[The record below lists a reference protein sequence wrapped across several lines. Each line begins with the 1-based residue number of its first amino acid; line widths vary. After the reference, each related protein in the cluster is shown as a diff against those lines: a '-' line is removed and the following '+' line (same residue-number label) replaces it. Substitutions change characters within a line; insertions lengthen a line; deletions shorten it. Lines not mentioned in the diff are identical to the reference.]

1 MEVEVKAICANLK
14 EPKEIL
20 IGKGAKLNE
29 ILHQVDIYYN
39 APNRD
44 LRLTNEYLRL
54 RFLQGDKKG
63 VFAYHRNLSDG
74 VTEEK
79 EIGISDL
86 RIFKR
91 ILSALGFRK
100 LGRIEKRRST
110 YELGNYKISLDD
122 VKGIGKFVEVETQC
136 EEKEALQKR
145 SLCLDLLESLGI
157 PREKQVHIWLSDI
170 ATGKSK
176 LADLYSLM

>member
-14 EPKEIL
+14 EPEEVL
-20 IGKGAKLNE
+20 IGKRAKFSE
-29 ILHQVDIYYN
+29 TLHQVDVYYN

-54 RFLQGDKKG
+54 RFSQGDKKG
-63 VFAYHRNLSDG
+63 VFAYHRNLSRG
-74 VTEEK
+74 VTEEYEVK
-79 EIGISDL
+79 ISDL

-91 ILSALGFRK
+91 ILSALGFKK
-100 LGRIEKRRST
+100 LGKIEKRRIT

-122 VKGIGKFVEVETQC
+122 VKGVGKFVEVETQC
-136 EEKEALQKR
+136 EEKEAPHKR

-157 PREKQVHIWLSDI
+157 SHEKQVNIWLSDI
-170 ATGKSK
+170 ATGKGR
-176 LADLYSLM
+176 LPDL